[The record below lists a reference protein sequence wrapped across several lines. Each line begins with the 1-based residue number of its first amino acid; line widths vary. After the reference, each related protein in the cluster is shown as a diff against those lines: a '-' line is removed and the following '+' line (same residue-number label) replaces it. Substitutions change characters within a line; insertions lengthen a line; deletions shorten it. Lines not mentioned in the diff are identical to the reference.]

1 MVSGIAIVDKP
12 RGMTSHDVVGRAR
25 RALRT
30 REIGHAGTLD
40 PMATGVL
47 VLGVGEGTKLLTFLT
62 AADKAYEATLALGT
76 STDSLD
82 ADGATDA
89 TVPVPPEVLAELEI
103 LSREGRL
110 GPRLLEAVHV
120 ELGRTSQVPP
130 SYSAIHVD
138 GERAHTLARRGELV
152 ALPARPVTV
161 HTLEVVSDAG
171 GEHPTLSLR
180 VCADKG
186 YYVRSLARDLALA
199 LGTVGHLTS
208 LRRTRSG
215 CFDANEAVPLAD
227 LANLPLVP
235 LAEAAR
241 RALPS
246 VVLDDARARD
256 ARHGKRIA
264 PEHLGALAKGPTTWL
279 DLEGALVAV
288 GERTEDGE
296 GKVLRGF
303 GPR

>member
-30 REIGHAGTLD
+30 REVGHAGTLD

-62 AADKAYEATLALGT
+62 AVDKTYEATLALGV

-82 ADGATDA
+82 ADGQVDETAS
-89 TVPVPPEVLAELEI
+89 VPEGVLAELEA
-103 LSREGRL
+103 LSCDGRP
-110 GPRLLEAVHV
+110 GDRLLGAIAS
-120 ELGRTSQVPP
+120 ELARTSQVPP
-130 SYSAIHVD
+130 SYSAIHVA
-138 GERAHTLARRGELV
+138 GERAHALARRGEVV
-152 ALPARPVTV
+152 ALPARPITV
-161 HTLEVVSDAG
+161 RALEVLSATL
-171 GEHPTLSLR
+171 GEPPALSLR
-180 VCADKG
+180 VSADKG
-186 YYVRSLARDLALA
+186 YYVRSLARDLAQA

-215 CFDANEAVPLAD
+215 CFDANEALSLAD
-227 LANLPLVP
+227 LAAVPLVP

-241 RALPS
+241 RALPTI
-246 VVLDDARARD
+246 VLDEPRARD

-264 PEHLGALAKGPTTWL
+264 PEHLGDLGRGPAAWL

>member
-30 REIGHAGTLD
+30 REVGHAGTLD

-62 AADKAYEATLALGT
+62 AADKAYEATLSLGT

-82 ADGATDA
+82 ADGAIDA
-89 TVPVPPEVLAELEI
+89 TVPVPAGVLAELEV

-110 GPRLLEAVHV
+110 GPLLLRAVGA
-120 ELGRTSQVPP
+120 EIGRTSQVPP

-152 ALPARPVTV
+152 DLPARPVTV
-161 HTLEVVSDAG
+161 HTLEVLPDAG
-171 GEHPTLSLR
+171 GEGPTLSFR
-180 VCADKG
+180 VNADKG
-186 YYVRSLARDLALA
+186 YYVRSLARDLAQA
-199 LGTVGHLTS
+199 LGTVGHLTR

-215 CFDANEAVPLAD
+215 CFDALEALPLAD
-227 LANLPLVP
+227 LPSFPLVP

-241 RALPS
+241 RALPA
-246 VVLDDARARD
+246 VVLDEARARD

-264 PEHLGALAKGPTTWL
+264 PEHLGDLGPGPAAWL

>member
-30 REIGHAGTLD
+30 REVGHAGTLD

-62 AADKAYEATLALGT
+62 AADKTYEATLALGT

-82 ADGATDA
+82 ADGQVDETA
-89 TVPVPPEVLAELEI
+89 PVPEGVLAELEA

-110 GPRLLEAVHV
+110 GPLLLGAVHA

-130 SYSAIHVD
+130 SYSAIHVG
-138 GERAHTLARRGELV
+138 GERAHALARRGEVV
-152 ALPARPVTV
+152 ALPARPITV
-161 HTLEVVSDAG
+161 RALEVLSATL
-171 GEHPTLSLR
+171 GEPPALSLR
-180 VCADKG
+180 VSADKG
-186 YYVRSLARDLALA
+186 YYVRSLARDLAQA

-215 CFDANEAVPLAD
+215 CFDANEALPLAD
-227 LANLPLVP
+227 LASLPLVP

-241 RALPS
+241 RALPTI
-246 VVLDDARARD
+246 VLDEPRARD

-264 PEHLGALAKGPTTWL
+264 PEHLGDLGRGPAAWL
-279 DLEGALVAV
+279 DLDGALVAV